1 MRGILLVC
9 LLAMVLSPVARAADP
24 APTYHLPTDFR
35 GEVDQEGARAAV
47 RRGDAAPFTEILKK
61 VRPHIRGE
69 IVGQKLEQ
77 HLGVWVYEFRVIAPD
92 GHMNYVHFHARS
104 GEAFTVRPLP

>member
-69 IVGQKLEQ
+69 IVGQCPSSEQ
-77 HLGVWVYEFRVIAPD
+77 LGLLRA
-92 GHMNYVHFHARS
+92 
-104 GEAFTVRPLP
+104 